1 MQKLKN
7 SNIARMIAAKLT
19 TKEIDFL
26 IYVSRFQ
33 DDSGKIYGVHYKDLC
48 EAVHMSH
55 QEFYNVKES
64 LQSKGFIRCE
74 KSHRTDHDITI
85 INNYDADCRRD
96 GYVNTNHNI
105 FYQEDFFRMKAGTK
119 LLAMEMMKITYAGKG
134 YYEIGVRYFYEKYC
148 RLFGVSKR
156 VMRNYLMELK
166 KFFSIGIKNKKYY
179 IEPRKRIYRKALE
192 QTEAD
197 RMRKHLADAV
207 LRRNRIKG
215 ADEKEKEDFKE
226 LFAQYGKNKEQ
237 MGSLFFLLQ
246 RATEISLQI
255 INENEKRI
263 KRRILRAPL
272 IHKIFLDER
281 EKQGSRRKYDYEE
294 LERMLLMA
302 SM

>member
-19 TKEIDFL
+19 TKELDFL

-105 FYQEDFFRMKAGTK
+105 FYLHM
-119 LLAMEMMKITYAGKG
+119 
-134 YYEIGVRYFYEKYC
+134 
-148 RLFGVSKR
+148 LFSS
-156 VMRNYLMELK
+156 
-166 KFFSIGIKNKKYY
+166 F
-179 IEPRKRIYRKALE
+179 P
-192 QTEAD
+192 
-197 RMRKHLADAV
+197 
-207 LRRNRIKG
+207 
-215 ADEKEKEDFKE
+215 
-226 LFAQYGKNKEQ
+226 
-237 MGSLFFLLQ
+237 
-246 RATEISLQI
+246 
-255 INENEKRI
+255 
-263 KRRILRAPL
+263 
-272 IHKIFLDER
+272 
-281 EKQGSRRKYDYEE
+281 
-294 LERMLLMA
+294 
-302 SM
+302 

>member
-7 SNIARMIAAKLT
+7 SNIARMIAARLT

-33 DDSGKIYGVHYKDLC
+33 DESGKVYGVHYKELC
-48 EAVHMSH
+48 DAVHMSH
-55 QEFYNVKES
+55 QEFYNAKES
-64 LQSKGFIRCE
+64 LADKGFIRCE

-85 INNYDADCRRD
+85 IDNYDADCRRD

-134 YYEIGVRYFYEKYC
+134 YYEIGVKYFYEKYDH
-148 RLFGVSKR
+148 LFGVSKR
-156 VMRNYLMELK
+156 VMRSYLMELK
-166 KFFSIGIKNKKYY
+166 KFFSVGIKDKKYY
-179 IEPRKRIYRKALE
+179 IEPRKRIYRKVQE

-197 RMRKHLADAV
+197 RMREHLADAV
-207 LRRNRIKG
+207 LRRNRIEG
-215 ADEKEKEDFKE
+215 ADKKEKEDFKE
-226 LFAQYGKNKEQ
+226 LFSQYGKTKEQ

-281 EKQGSRRKYDYEE
+281 EKQGNRRKYDYEE